1 MAGIADDDE
10 LARCKRA
17 LGETLVRAHLDGLA
31 CPDPGRR
38 LKAACGLGTLGPAAG
53 TAVAALEVALGDDD
67 GRVRRAA
74 SAALGRIRPP
84 GGNRRWPAP
93 VGAVVTRNSF

>member
-1 MAGIADDDE
+1 MAGMGDEDE

-17 LGETLVRAHLDGLA
+17 LAEALVRAHLDGLA
-31 CPDPGRR
+31 SPDPGRR

-53 TAVAALEVALGDDD
+53 AAVAALEVALGDD

-74 SAALGRIRPP
+74 SAALGRIRPS
-84 GGNRRWPAP
+84 GGNRRWLAP
-93 VGAVVTRNSF
+93 VGSVVIRNSF